1 MRYFIY
7 CTCIFLIFGCA
18 QFVPPTGGPT
28 DKAAPKLLNS
38 IPSNK
43 TKNFQGN
50 TISMDFDEYID
61 ITALKQELIIVP
73 DPNILYLIKQKDKNV
88 KLVFEKQFP
97 DSTTFTLNF
106 RNGIKDLS
114 ERNPSKN
121 LKIVFSTGP
130 EIDSLTLNGTIMDLH
145 TKLPILDALVGLY
158 KKDTLPLSK
167 KKPDYFMKTDS
178 SGKFLFEN
186 IKADRYF
193 VMSFTDKNQNLI
205 FDQKNENIGFIKD
218 TVIVN
223 KNTIIDTLEIYPA
236 NYTKNK
242 IKKNISRENEFI
254 IQLDKPT
261 KSATISLDDSSIVS
275 NYDKLNLNFFKLKQT
290 KKDTLL
296 ANIILID
303 SLNISDTISQKIY
316 FSNPSKTKRKIQSFP
331 INSTIKNNQELTRT
345 TTYNFTFQ
353 YPITRFDSSKAIF
366 KTDTVISEKPKY
378 SWINKNT
385 LIVEVNTKARE
396 NTQLTFPSN
405 IFENYKGDTNSLFS
419 IKNPIL
425 NNDDLGSIEGSTIT
439 NTGTKIAQ
447 LTNEDSEIITN
458 TQTFSSKFG
467 FKNIIP
473 GSYFIKIIFD
483 ENNNGIWDPG
493 NINTKRLPEKIL
505 RSKESIRVRANFE
518 LKDIE
523 IK

>member
-50 TISMDFDEYID
+50 IISMDFDEYID

-145 TKLPILDALVGLY
+145 TKLPVLDALVGLY
-158 KKDTLPLSK
+158 KKDTLSLSK

-296 ANIILID
+296 AYIILID

-378 SWINKNT
+378 TWINKNT

-396 NTQLTFPSN
+396 NTQITFPSN

-447 LTNEDSEIITN
+447 LINEDSGIITN

-505 RSKESIRVRANFE
+505 RTKESIRVRANFE
-518 LKDIE
+518 LKDTE

>member
-7 CTCIFLIFGCA
+7 YTCIFLIFGCA

-28 DKAAPKLLNS
+28 DKDAPKLLNS
-38 IPSNK
+38 NPSNK

-50 TISMDFDEYID
+50 TISMEFNEYID

-121 LKIVFSTGP
+121 LKIVFTTGP

-145 TKLPILDALVGLY
+145 TKLPVLDALVGLY

-186 IKADRYF
+186 IKPDKYF

-223 KNTIIDTLEIYPA
+223 KNTVIDTLEIYTA

-254 IQLDKPT
+254 IQLDKPI
-261 KSATISLDDSSIVS
+261 KSATISLEDSSIIS

-296 ANIILID
+296 ANIILVD

-316 FSNPSKTKRKIQSFP
+316 FANPSKTKRKIQSFP

-345 TTYNFTFQ
+345 TTYTFTFQ
-353 YPITRFDSSKAIF
+353 YPITRFDSSKVIF
-366 KTDTVISEKPKY
+366 KTDTVISEKQKY
-378 SWINKNT
+378 TWLNKNT
-385 LIVEVNTKARE
+385 LIVEVNTKAKE

-425 NNDDLGSIEGSTIT
+425 NIDDLGSIEGSTIS

-447 LTNEDSEIITN
+447 LINEDSGIITN
-458 TQTFSSKFG
+458 SQSFSSKFS

-473 GSYFIKIIFD
+473 GSYNIKIIFD

-505 RSKESIRVRANFE
+505 ITKDSIRVRANFE

>member
-1 MRYFIY
+1 
-7 CTCIFLIFGCA
+7 
-18 QFVPPTGGPT
+18 
-28 DKAAPKLLNS
+28 
-38 IPSNK
+38 
-43 TKNFQGN
+43 
-50 TISMDFDEYID
+50 
-61 ITALKQELIIVP
+61 
-73 DPNILYLIKQKDKNV
+73 
-88 KLVFEKQFP
+88 
-97 DSTTFTLNF
+97 
-106 RNGIKDLS
+106 
-114 ERNPSKN
+114 
-121 LKIVFSTGP
+121 
-130 EIDSLTLNGTIMDLH
+130 
-145 TKLPILDALVGLY
+145 VGLY
-158 KKDTLPLSK
+158 KKDTLPLNK
-167 KKPDYFMKTDS
+167 KKPNYFMKTDS
-178 SGKFLFEN
+178 SGKYQFEN
-186 IKADRYF
+186 IKADKYF

-223 KNTIIDTLEIYPA
+223 KNTVIDTLEIYPA

-261 KSATISLDDSSIVS
+261 KSANISLDDSSIVT
-275 NYDKLNLNFFKLKQT
+275 NYDKLNLNFFKIKQPAN
-290 KKDTLL
+290 DTLL
-296 ANIILID
+296 AKIILVD

-316 FSNPSKTKRKIQSFP
+316 FTNPSKTKRKVQSFQ
-331 INSTIKNNQELTRT
+331 INSSIKNNQELTRT
-345 TTYNFTFQ
+345 SIYTFTFQ
-353 YPITRFDSSKAIF
+353 YPITRFDSSKAVF
-366 KTDTVISEKPKY
+366 KTDTVVSEKPKY
-378 SWINKNT
+378 TWINKNT
-385 LIVEVNTKARE
+385 LNIKINTKARD

-425 NNDDLGSIEGSTIT
+425 NNDDLGSIEGKTIT

-447 LTNEDSEIITN
+447 LINEDSGIITQ
-458 TQTFSSKFG
+458 TQTFINKFS

-493 NINTKRLPEKIL
+493 NINTKKRPEKIL
-505 RSKESIRVRANFE
+505 ITKESIRVRANFE

>member
-1 MRYFIY
+1 M
-7 CTCIFLIFGCA
+7 GCA
-18 QFVPPTGGPT
+18 QFVPPTGGPI
-28 DKAAPKLLNS
+28 DKAAPKLLKAN
-38 IPSNK
+38 PTNK
-43 TKNFQGN
+43 TKNFHGN
-50 TISMDFDEYID
+50 TISMDFDEFID

-73 DPNILYLIKQKDKNV
+73 DPNILYLIKQKEKNV
-88 KLVFEKQFP
+88 KLVFEKKFP

-130 EIDSLTLNGTIMDLH
+130 EIDSLTLSGTIIDLH
-145 TKLPILDALVGLY
+145 TKQPVLDALVGLY
-158 KKDTLPLSK
+158 KKDTLPLNK
-167 KKPDYFMKTDS
+167 KKPDYFMKTDT

-186 IKADRYF
+186 IKSDKYF

-218 TVIVN
+218 TVLLN
-223 KNTIIDTLEIYPA
+223 KNTLIDTLSIYPA
-236 NYTKNK
+236 NFTKNK
-242 IKKNISRENEFI
+242 IKKSISRENEFV

-261 KSATISLDDSSIVS
+261 KSATITLEDSSITS
-275 NYDKLNLNFFKLKQT
+275 NYDKLNLYFFKLKQP
-290 KKDTLL
+290 KNDTLL
-296 ANIILID
+296 AKIILID
-303 SLNISDTISQKIY
+303 SLNITDTISQKIY
-316 FSNPSKTKRKIQSFP
+316 FGNPSKTKRKIQSFQ
-331 INSTIKNNQELTRT
+331 INSTIKNNQELTRN
-345 TTYNFTFQ
+345 TTYTFSFQ

-378 SWINKNT
+378 TWLNKNT
-385 LIVEVNTKARE
+385 LKVEINTKAKQ
-396 NTQLTFPSN
+396 NTQITFPSN
-405 IFENYKGDTNSLFS
+405 IFENYKGDTNSLFN

-439 NTGTKIAQ
+439 DAGTKIAQ
-447 LTNEDSEIITN
+447 LINEDSGIITN
-458 TQTFSSKFG
+458 TQTFNNKFS

-483 ENNNGIWDPG
+483 ENKNGIWDPG
-493 NINTKRLPEKIL
+493 NINTKKLPEKIL
-505 RSKESIRVRANFE
+505 KTKESIRVRANFE

>member
-1 MRYFIY
+1 MKYILY
-7 CTCIFLIFGCA
+7 CTCIFLMFGCA

-38 IPSNK
+38 NPSNK
-43 TKNFQGN
+43 TKNFHGN

-61 ITALKQELIIVP
+61 ITTLKQELIIVP

-97 DSTTFTLNF
+97 DSTTFTLNY

-130 EIDSLTLNGTIMDLH
+130 EIDSLTLNGIIIDLH
-145 TKLPILDALVGLY
+145 TKLPVLDALVGLY
-158 KKDTLPLSK
+158 KKDTLPLNK

-178 SGKFLFEN
+178 SGKYLFEN
-186 IKADRYF
+186 IKADKYF
-193 VMSFTDKNQNLI
+193 IMSFTDKNQNLI

-218 TVIVN
+218 TVIVS
-223 KNTIIDTLEIYPA
+223 KNTVIDTLEIYPA

-242 IKKNISRENEFI
+242 IKKNISRENEYI

-261 KSATISLDDSSIVS
+261 KSATISLDDSSIVT
-275 NYDKLNLNFFKLKQT
+275 NYDKLNLNFFKIKQPAN
-290 KKDTLL
+290 DTLL
-296 ANIILID
+296 AKIILVD

-316 FSNPSKTKRKIQSFP
+316 FANPSKTKRKVQSFP
-331 INSTIKNNQELTRT
+331 INSSIKNNQELTRT
-345 TTYNFTFQ
+345 YTYTITFQ

-378 SWINKNT
+378 TWINQNT
-385 LIVEVNTKARE
+385 LNIEINTKAKA

-425 NNDDLGSIEGSTIT
+425 NNDDLGSIEGTTIT
-439 NTGTKIAQ
+439 NAGTKIAQ
-447 LTNEDSEIITN
+447 LINEDSGIISK
-458 TQTFSSKFG
+458 TQTFSNKFN

-493 NINTKRLPEKIL
+493 NINTKKLPEKIL
-505 RSKESIRVRANFE
+505 VTKESIRIRANFE

>member
-1 MRYFIY
+1 M
-7 CTCIFLIFGCA
+7 FGCA

-28 DKAAPKLLNS
+28 DKAAPRLLNS
-38 IPSNK
+38 NPSNK
-43 TKNFQGN
+43 TKNFHGN

-88 KLVFEKQFP
+88 KLVFEKQFQ

-145 TKLPILDALVGLY
+145 TKLPVLDALVGLY
-158 KKDTLPLSK
+158 KKDTLPLNK
-167 KKPDYFMKTDS
+167 KKPDYFIKTDS

-186 IKADRYF
+186 IKSDKYF

-223 KNTIIDTLEIYPA
+223 KNTVIDTLEIYSA

-261 KSATISLDDSSIVS
+261 KSATISIDDSSIVS
-275 NYDKLNLNFFKLKQT
+275 NYDKLNLNFFKIKQPAN
-290 KKDTLL
+290 DTLL
-296 ANIILID
+296 AKIILVD

-316 FSNPSKTKRKIQSFP
+316 FANPSKTKRKIQSFP

-378 SWINKNT
+378 TWLNKNT

-419 IKNPIL
+419 IKNPII
-425 NNDDLGSIEGSTIT
+425 NNNDLGSIEGSTIT
-439 NTGTKIAQ
+439 NAGTKIAQ
-447 LTNEDSEIITN
+447 LINEDSGIITN
-458 TQTFSSKFG
+458 TQTFSSKFN

-473 GSYFIKIIFD
+473 GSYNVKIIFD
-483 ENNNGIWDPG
+483 ENNNGIWDAG
-493 NINTKRLPEKIL
+493 NINTKRLPERIL
-505 RSKESIRVRANFE
+505 IRKESIRVRANFE

>member
-1 MRYFIY
+1 MKYILY
-7 CTCIFLIFGCA
+7 WTCIFIMFGCA

-28 DKAAPKLLNS
+28 DKDAPKLLNS
-38 IPSNK
+38 NPSNK
-43 TKNFQGN
+43 TKNFHGSS
-50 TISMDFDEYID
+50 ISMDFDEYID

-130 EIDSLTLNGTIMDLH
+130 EIDSLTLNGTIIDLH
-145 TKLPILDALVGLY
+145 TKRPVLDALVGLY
-158 KKDTLPLSK
+158 KKDTLPLNK
-167 KKPDYFMKTDS
+167 KKPNYFMKTDS
-178 SGKFLFEN
+178 SGKYQFEN
-186 IKADRYF
+186 IKADKYF

-223 KNTIIDTLEIYPA
+223 KNTVIDTLEIYPA

-261 KSATISLDDSSIVS
+261 KSANISLDDSSIVT
-275 NYDKLNLNFFKLKQT
+275 NYDKLNLNFFKIKQPAN
-290 KKDTLL
+290 DTLL
-296 ANIILID
+296 AKIILVD

-316 FSNPSKTKRKIQSFP
+316 FTNPSKTKRKVQSFQ
-331 INSTIKNNQELTRT
+331 INSSIKNIQELTRT
-345 TTYNFTFQ
+345 SIYTFTFQ
-353 YPITRFDSSKAIF
+353 YPITRFDSSKAVF
-366 KTDTVISEKPKY
+366 KTDTVVSEKPKY
-378 SWINKNT
+378 TWINKNT
-385 LIVEVNTKARE
+385 LNIEINTKARD

-425 NNDDLGSIEGSTIT
+425 NNDDLGSIEGKTIT

-447 LTNEDSEIITN
+447 LINEDSGIITQ
-458 TQTFSSKFG
+458 TQTFINKFS

-493 NINTKRLPEKIL
+493 NINTKKRPEKIL
-505 RSKESIRVRANFE
+505 ITKESIRVRANFE

>member
-28 DKAAPKLLNS
+28 DKTAPKLLNS

-73 DPNILYLIKQKDKNV
+73 DPNILYLIKLKDKNV

-223 KNTIIDTLEIYPA
+223 KNTVIDTLEIYPA

-331 INSTIKNNQELTRT
+331 INSTIKNNQEITRT

-378 SWINKNT
+378 TWINKNT

-439 NTGTKIAQ
+439 YTGTKIAQ
-447 LTNEDSEIITN
+447 LINEDSGIITN

-505 RSKESIRVRANFE
+505 RTKESIKVRANFE
-518 LKDIE
+518 LKDTE